1 MQNLPRNIKA
11 SVSEAF
17 SGYIAPTGSE
27 GNDENLTTLT
37 ADACTPIAIV
47 GMGFRGPGNATDV
60 QKLWKMIIEQR
71 EAWGPIP
78 KERWNNK
85 AFYHPDHARHGAINV
100 KEGHFM
106 EEDLSLF
113 DAPFFN
119 MNGDEA
125 AAMDPQ
131 QRLLLEVTYEALEN
145 AGISLSQFMGS
156 KTSCFVG
163 SFSADYI
170 DLLLRDPECVPMYQ
184 CTNAGQSRAMVSNR
198 VSYFFDLKGPSV
210 TVDTACSGSLVAL
223 HLACQSLRTGDASM
237 AVAAGVNLILS
248 HEFMSTM
255 SMMRFLSPDGRC
267 YTFDERANGYAR
279 GEAVDCL
286 ILKPLVDA
294 LRDQNKIR
302 AIIRGSGSNQD
313 GRTPG
318 ITLPSG
324 TAQETLIRDVYARAG
339 LDPKETEVVESH
351 GTGTQ
356 AGDPIET
363 AAVSRVLGLAREAGQ
378 TIKITSIKTN
388 VGHLEGASG
397 VAGVI
402 KAVLMLENRMILPNH
417 DFKASNPRIPL
428 EEWNLKVQSTPEPW
442 ETPGPHRVSVNSFG
456 YGGSNAHVVIE
467 DAIGYLT
474 SRGLQ
479 QWLLGLSNSVEKS
492 RLDFARQGW
501 PSQRSRIFVLSGF
514 DERSCKEQVRRTH
527 DYLVAKEGYLNHE
540 LMDDLAFTL
549 NERRTRFMWK
559 TAVVGD
565 SVSTLIDVLSQT
577 PKIRSSVRNPTLAF
591 VFTGQGA
598 QWDGMGKELLLTYPV
613 FRDSIAR
620 IDAFL
625 ETLRAPFSV
634 YDEMTG
640 SSGDSHLSHPL
651 LSQTV
656 CSALQ
661 IALVDLLASW
671 DVYPASVTGHSSGEI
686 AAAYASGAL
695 SLEDAM
701 SIAYHRGVIAS
712 QLLTAPVSGGMM
724 AIGMSPEEVQPIL
737 ARINSGK
744 AVIAC
749 VNSPRS
755 VTVSGDAEA
764 IDEIAKALQDSPVL
778 SRRLTVDVAY
788 HSHHMELVSNEYLG
802 SIDHIAPKKTNKL
815 TDPISFF
822 SSVTGTELETE
833 ALGPQYWVSNLLGQV
848 KFAESVKKLCFETNT
863 RHTGIGTHAGRRVK
877 RVGTAQKP
885 SINVILEIGPH
896 SALSAPVKQI
906 LQADVKLKAADIE
919 YASVLVRR
927 HDAVSCAL
935 DAMTKLASLNYSL
948 DFESINRPVAA
959 SNPRCPQMLV
969 DLPPYPW
976 NHSRSYWAEP
986 RMSKTYRYRESPR
999 TDLLGVLDNVAC
1011 PFEPRWRNHLR
1022 VSEIPWLLDHKIQ
1035 SDIVFPAAGY
1045 ICIAIDAAMQLVTDI
1060 GEIAAFVLQR
1070 VSIRSALIIPVTAGI
1085 EIMTSLHFHA
1095 EQADRSHSGYR
1106 FHIYSVSKEN
1116 RWTEHCTGL
1125 VQAEKK
1131 QKNTEGGKIGKVEGS
1146 AMLPKSDSKDV
1157 SVVNIDHLYERLR
1170 HVGLDYGPC
1179 FSNLISAQTCD
1190 DGICF
1195 AEITLPNTAAVMP
1208 MQFEHPLLIHPCTLD
1223 SMFHAIFA
1231 TLSDNASLE
1240 KGPMIPVSIENLRVA
1255 TCINSSAGQ
1264 VFSVCTHIQTG
1275 PGDTVLASIV
1285 AAEISNGIHS
1295 SEPKLSVKGLR
1306 CKRLDIAT
1314 NDSKSSKHVPLIYGI
1329 EWQPDPELLLGNVSP
1344 NKILDQH
1351 VQSVEQSSLR
1361 EEYEKQA
1368 TTLIKDF
1375 VVRYDQLGQA
1385 QQDSLVSKYRSHFAE
1400 LLQRHNALEEKT
1412 QITDIEGGR
1421 QREIPQFM
1429 KRLLRAIEAYV
1440 SSLCNGDDKD
1450 IQTSRLEL
1458 WDSRWDILAADRT
1471 YLCAAKHLALIGNK
1485 KPDLSVLEICEGT
1498 GQPCTMLLESLA
1510 TGLAHPNMKPCCTK
1524 YSFTYKDNSE
1534 LEQLKSKVTRWP
1546 ELTGYTKLDIERD
1559 VSEQGLEKHSYDVLV
1574 APHGLASVHSVKTA
1588 LSNFRALLK
1597 PSGYLLIVD
1606 NLHPERS
1613 ILDAIMSSALYSW
1626 PIEALHLPP
1635 SNVIER
1641 RSLVQA
1647 LQDADFTIC
1656 NLAGDGFENSD
1667 NGTLM
1672 VSRLQRD
1679 KEFAKRSFTIISE
1692 RDQDQIAV
1700 TILQRH
1706 LEDQG
1711 CLVTLTDTTHV
1722 QAKNQ
1727 VCVVLSDTQNHV
1739 LAEMS
1744 VERLEKVKD
1753 VYLHSAG
1760 LLWITRGGT
1769 IDPNYPEAGLALG
1782 FARTARSESAVEPI
1796 VTLDLDSL
1804 NPLPG
1809 AGVAELIF
1817 RMIKT
1822 RFLQNSH
1829 AADDTE
1835 YAERNGVVLIPRVI
1849 ERDDAASDVVRADK
1863 ETRYSKQTF
1872 QQKDCPLRLSRPD
1885 KDHFQPYFTVD
1896 QQMTQIPAAHVAIE
1910 VMAFGLNEC
1919 DEIHDPGT
1927 IKSHATLGL
1936 ECSGEVYALG
1946 EGVEGLSIGDRV
1958 MCLGEGTART
1968 LYHAEASTC
1977 HKINGTMSYELAA
1990 SIPVAYTT
1998 AYYVVH
2004 YLARVRPHD
2013 IILIEDAA
2021 SWYGQAI
2028 IELCYMRSATVIAI
2042 VKNATQEQALI
2053 NRFHMPPDRAII
2065 EGEEDILKR
2074 LLEITHG
2081 RKADVAITFPATTSE
2096 SMKMIWRWIAPFG
2109 RFIRLQSRDTD
2120 IELDCDVACAVINGV
2135 FSSFNI
2141 FAFQR
2146 ARTDLTRHILGKII
2160 RFFRDGRL
2168 LGPSSLIVQRVGD
2181 IEQALD
2187 MIPSEKHIVM
2197 TIGADDKVTTLLPRH
2212 NNKLFRSDASYILV
2226 GGLGGIGRVIAL
2238 WMADQGAKH
2247 LTLIN
2252 RSGLSGQP
2260 AQNTVSKLRGK
2271 GVKVTI
2277 HACDIADEAQVSQVF
2292 ATISQTQ
2299 PTVRGLIHGAMIL
2312 KDVHIEKMTSQDY
2325 NTVLQPRY
2333 TGTWNLHRNLPS
2345 ELDFFLML
2353 SSISG
2358 VIGNATQSAYAAG
2371 SAFMDAFAAYRNAI
2385 GLPGVSLD
2393 LGTITDIG
2401 YLASNKDLAAQMERQ
2416 GFQGTDTPTLLRLVE
2431 FAISQPVTGGM
2442 SQIMTGLGEWKEEK
2456 SLGNFDAPLFSH
2468 FRRRYQ
2474 VGEDGGRETDADDTL
2489 KDILRACR
2497 TKEEAVPIVFDV
2509 VSGKI
2514 AAQLDISV
2522 DRELDFKD
2530 FGKYFVYSR
2539 DFGKRIGASS
2549 GKTDS

>member
-1 MQNLPRNIKA
+1 MIIKA
-11 SVSEAF
+11 SDSEAF
-17 SGYIAPTGSE
+17 SGCIAPTGSE
-27 GNDENLTTLT
+27 GNGEILAILA
-37 ADACTPIAIV
+37 ADACMPIAIV
-47 GMGFRGPGNATDV
+47 GMGFRGPGDATDV
-60 QKLWKMIIEQR
+60 QKLWEMIIEQR

-106 EEDLSLF
+106 KEDLSLF

-119 MNGDEA
+119 MTGDEA

-131 QRLLLEVTYEALEN
+131 QRLLLEVTYEAVEN
-145 AGISLSQFMGS
+145 AGIPLSQFTGS

-163 SFSADYI
+163 SFSADYT

-198 VSYFFDLKGPSV
+198 ISYFFDLKGPSV

-294 LRDQNKIR
+294 LRDHNKIR

-324 TAQETLIRDVYARAG
+324 TAQETLMRDVYARAG

-363 AAVSRVLGLAREAGQ
+363 AAISRVLGLAREAGQ
-378 TIKITSIKTN
+378 TVKITSIKTN

-402 KAVLMLENRMILPNH
+402 KAVLMLENRMILPNRN
-417 DFKASNPRIPL
+417 FKTPNPRIPL
-428 EEWNLKVQSTPEPW
+428 EEWSLKVQSTPEQW
-442 ETPGPHRVSVNSFG
+442 ETPGHHRVSVNSFG

-479 QWLLGLSNSVEKS
+479 QWLLGLSDSVEKAQ
-492 RLDFARQGW
+492 LDFARQGW

-514 DERSCKEQVRRTH
+514 DEQACKEQVRRIH
-527 DYLVAKEGYLNHE
+527 DYLVAREGYLDHE

-559 TAVVGD
+559 TAVIGD
-565 SVSTLIDVLSQT
+565 SVSTLIDVLSGT
-577 PKIRSSVRNPTLAF
+577 PKIRSSVRDPTLAF

-613 FRDSIAR
+613 FRESIAM

-640 SSGDSHLSHPL
+640 DPEDSHLSHPL
-651 LSQTV
+651 LSQTL

-671 DVYPASVTGHSSGEI
+671 GVYPASVTGHSSGEI

-724 AIGMSPEEVQPIL
+724 AIGMSPAEVQPLL

-749 VNSPRS
+749 VNSPHS

-778 SRRLTVDVAY
+778 SRQLAVAVAY
-788 HSHHMELVSNEYLG
+788 HSHHMELVSNEYLK
-802 SIDHIAPKKTNKL
+802 SIDQIVPKKPNNL
-815 TDPISFF
+815 TGPISFF
-822 SSVTGTELETE
+822 SSVTGTELEPE
-833 ALGPQYWVSNLLGQV
+833 ALGPRYWVSNLLGQV

-863 RHTGIGTHAGRRVK
+863 RYTGIGTPAGRRMK

-885 SINVILEIGPH
+885 SVDVILEIGPH

-927 HDAVSCAL
+927 QDAVSCAL

-948 DFESINRPVAA
+948 DFKSINRPVAA
-959 SNPRCPQMLV
+959 NTGNP
-969 DLPPYPW
+969 
-976 NHSRSYWAEP
+976 
-986 RMSKTYRYRESPR
+986 PR
-999 TDLLGVLDNVAC
+999 TGLLGALDNVAC

-1045 ICIAIDAAMQLVTDI
+1045 MCIAIDAAMQLVTDI

-1070 VSIRSALIIPVTAGI
+1070 VSIRSALIIPETAGI

-1095 EQADRSHSGYR
+1095 EQADRLHSGYR

-1116 RWTEHCTGL
+1116 RWTEHCTGI

-1131 QKNTEGGKIGKVEGS
+1131 QKNTAGGKIGKAEGA
-1146 AMLPKSDSKDV
+1146 AMLPESDSTDV

-1179 FSNLISAQTCD
+1179 FSNMKSAQTSD

-1223 SMFHAIFA
+1223 SLFHAMFA
-1231 TLSDNASLE
+1231 MLSDKASLE

-1264 VFSVCTHIQTG
+1264 VFSACTHVRTG
-1275 PGDTVLASIV
+1275 PEDTVLASIV

-1314 NDSKSSKHVPLIYGI
+1314 NDSKSSKHVALIYGI
-1329 EWQPDPELLLGNVSP
+1329 EWQPDPGLLLGNVSSYR
-1344 NKILDQH
+1344 ILEQH
-1351 VQSVEQSSLR
+1351 VQSVEQTSLR

-1368 TTLIKDF
+1368 TSLIKDF
-1375 VVRYDQLGQA
+1375 VVRYDQLGQT
-1385 QQDSLVSKYRSHFAE
+1385 QQDTLVSKYRSHFAE
-1400 LLQRHNALEEKT
+1400 LLQRHNALEEIS
-1412 QITDIEGGR
+1412 QITDIGDR

-1429 KRLLRAIEAYV
+1429 TRPLRAIKAYV
-1440 SSLCNGDDKD
+1440 SSIFNGDDRD
-1450 IQTSRLEL
+1450 TQTSRLEL
-1458 WDSRWDILAADRT
+1458 WDSRWEILAADRT
-1471 YLCAAKHLALIGNK
+1471 YLRAAKHLALLGNK
-1485 KPDLSVLEICEGT
+1485 KPDISVLEICEGT

-1510 TGLAHPNMKPCCTK
+1510 TGFKHPHLIPCCTK

-1546 ELTGYTKLDIERD
+1546 ELAGYTKLDIERD
-1559 VSEQGLEKHSYDVLV
+1559 ISGQGLEKNSYDVIV
-1574 APHGLASVHSVKTA
+1574 APHGLYSVHSVKTA
-1588 LSNFRALLK
+1588 LSNFRSLLK
-1597 PSGYLLIVD
+1597 PSGYLLIID
-1606 NLHPERS
+1606 NLYPERS
-1613 ILDAIMSSALYSW
+1613 ILDAIMSSALYPW
-1626 PIEALHLPP
+1626 PIEKLHLPS

-1647 LQDADFTIC
+1647 LHDADFTIRY
-1656 NLAGDGFENSD
+1656 LAGDGSENSD

-1672 VSRLQRD
+1672 LSSLQGN

-1692 RDQDQIAV
+1692 RDRDQIAV

-1706 LEDQG
+1706 LEDLG
-1711 CLVTLTDTTHV
+1711 CLVTLTDMIHV

-1739 LAEMS
+1739 LAGMDVEM
-1744 VERLEKVKD
+1744 LEKVKD
-1753 VYLHSAG
+1753 VFLHSAG
-1760 LLWITRGGT
+1760 VLWITRGGT
-1769 IDPNYPEAGLALG
+1769 INPNYPEAGLALG

-1809 AGVAELIF
+1809 PEVAELIF

-1822 RFLQNSH
+1822 RFLQKGH
-1829 AADDTE
+1829 DTDDTE

-1849 ERDDAASDVVRADK
+1849 EREDAASDVIRAGK
-1863 ETRYSKQTF
+1863 ENRYSQRTF
-1872 QQKDCPLRLSRPD
+1872 QQKDCPLRLSRAD

-1896 QQMTQIPAAHVAIE
+1896 QQMTQIPAGHVGIE

-1919 DEIHDPGT
+1919 DEIQYPEVIESRG
-1927 IKSHATLGL
+1927 TLGL
-1936 ECSGEVYALG
+1936 ECSGKVYALG
-1946 EGVEGLSIGDRV
+1946 EGVEGLAIGDRV
-1958 MCLGEGTART
+1958 MCLGDGTART
-1968 LYHAEASTC
+1968 LYHAEASAC
-1977 HKINGTMSYELAA
+1977 HKLNAFMSYELAA

-2042 VKNATQEQALI
+2042 VKNVTQEEALI
-2053 NRFHMPPDRAII
+2053 NRFHIPPDRALI

-2081 RKADVAITFPATTSE
+2081 RKADVAITFSATTSE
-2096 SMKMIWRWIAPFG
+2096 SMKMTWGWIAPFG
-2109 RFIRLQSRDTD
+2109 RFIRLHTRKTE
-2120 IELDCDVACAVINGV
+2120 IELDCDVACPGRNGV
-2135 FSSFNI
+2135 FSTFNI

-2160 RFFRDGRL
+2160 RFFRNGRL
-2168 LGPSSLIVQRVGD
+2168 LGPSSLMVKGVGD
-2181 IEQALD
+2181 VEQALE
-2187 MIPSEKHIVM
+2187 MIPSEKHVVM
-2197 TIGADDKVTTLLPRH
+2197 TTGADDKVTTLLPKQ

-2247 LTLIN
+2247 LILIN
-2252 RSGLSGQP
+2252 RSGLSRQP
-2260 AQNTVSKLRGK
+2260 AQNTVSKIQGK
-2271 GVKVTI
+2271 GVTVTI

-2292 ATISQTQ
+2292 ATISQNQ
-2299 PTVRGLIHGAMIL
+2299 PPIRGLIHGAMIL

-2333 TGTWNLHRNLPS
+2333 TGTWNLHRNLPT

-2371 SAFMDAFAAYRNAI
+2371 SAFMDAFAAYRNAM

-2431 FAISQPVTGGM
+2431 FAISQPVVGGM
-2442 SQIMTGLGEWKEEK
+2442 SQIVTGLGEWKEGQ
-2456 SLGNFDAPLFSH
+2456 SLGNFDTPLFSH
-2468 FRRRYQ
+2468 YRRRYQ
-2474 VGEDGGRETDADDTL
+2474 VGEDGGRENDTDDTL
-2489 KDILRACR
+2489 KGMLRACK
-2497 TKEEAVPIVFDV
+2497 TKEEAVPIIFDV

-2522 DRELDFKD
+2522 DRVDPSSPLSEFGADSQMAVELRNWILKTLE
-2530 FGKYFVYSR
+2530 STLS
-2539 DFGKRIGASS
+2539 ILEILASES
-2549 GKTDS
+2549 VLHLARQIAERSQLVCVDNDEQ